1 MPLRLHRVDRVL
13 PPASPSRLAVSLL
26 GSCLPWSS
34 LLRAGTEFWFM
45 TQLFYPVHQETS
57 CLSDSAIFQAWGLS
71 KKRWYG
77 VPILFF
83 FFPQRSLWISC
94 FRCPPHLKFELEEW
108 CWEKRNI
115 KRNEKVTVWSF
126 GYAAFFN
133 FFLLLTRDF
142 LIKTI
147 VPFFLSPKPAVS

>member
-1 MPLRLHRVDRVL
+1 MLLRLHRVDRVL

-26 GSCLPWSS
+26 GSCPPWSS
-34 LLRAGTEFWFM
+34 LLRAGTEFWFYDP
-45 TQLFYPVHQETS
+45 TFLS
-57 CLSDSAIFQAWGLS
+57 CSPRDFLSLRFCIFQAWGLS

-115 KRNEKVTVWSF
+115 KRNEKVITWSF